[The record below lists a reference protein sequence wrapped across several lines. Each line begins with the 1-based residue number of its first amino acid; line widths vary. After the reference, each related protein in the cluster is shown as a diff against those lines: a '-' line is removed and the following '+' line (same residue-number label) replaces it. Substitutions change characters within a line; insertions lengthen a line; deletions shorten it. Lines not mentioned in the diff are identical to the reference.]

1 MNSKQKTEP
10 SKFAKPYISSAANGL
25 QSAVAGNE
33 ANVQGLQT
41 GLQGALGQLGGSLG
55 DNPLTTAAKGY
66 STDVLG
72 GKYLGANP
80 YLDGMVD
87 EAREG
92 SFGDIASRFGR
103 GGMAGSTG
111 FGQSLGRGFGQ
122 AELGLRYGDYN
133 AERGRMDSAA
143 ANAGNLSNADLA
155 RYGVFAGLTDQA
167 AQLPLLNSRTLAS
180 GLGGL
185 LGNYN
190 KTTSSPSLGQM
201 FLQGASNAASAYAGG
216 GF

>member
-1 MNSKQKTEP
+1 MKSKQTTNP
-10 SKFAKPYISSAANGL
+10 SKFAKPYITGAANGL
-25 QSAVAGNE
+25 QSAVQGNE
-33 ANVQGLQT
+33 ANVAGLQT
-41 GLQGALGQLGGSLG
+41 GLQGALGQLGGTLG
-55 DNPLTTAAKGY
+55 NSPLTTAAQGY

-80 YLDGMVD
+80 YIDGMIG

-92 SFGDIASRFGR
+92 AFGDAASRFGR
-103 GGMAGSTG
+103 GGMAGGTG
-111 FGQSLGRGFGQ
+111 FAQSLGRGFGQ

-133 AERGRMDSAA
+133 AERGRMDQAA
-143 ANAGNLSNADLA
+143 AGAGNLQNSDLA

-190 KTTSSPSLGQM
+190 KTTSSPSIGQM
-201 FLQGASNAASAYAGG
+201 LIQGASNAASAYAGG
-216 GF
+216 G